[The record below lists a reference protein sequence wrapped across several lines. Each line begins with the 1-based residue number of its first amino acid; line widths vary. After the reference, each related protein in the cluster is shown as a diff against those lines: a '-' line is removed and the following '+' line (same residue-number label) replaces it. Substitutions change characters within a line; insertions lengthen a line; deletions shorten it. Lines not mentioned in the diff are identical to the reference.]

1 MCVLSIYV
9 SVYISIMLALH
20 SSSRFSSCT
29 SIHCPL
35 ANILR
40 HAVPC
45 FSVTAFPLSPPRLP
59 GPLQAAAPTPVRR
72 APTPTP
78 EAGAPPPVRP
88 AQQEGALRRRG
99 VPRARQHAPGPDAVG
114 DGGGGG
120 VSVSRPADS

>member
-9 SVYISIMLALH
+9 SVYISIILALY

-59 GPLQAAAPTPVRR
+59 GPLQAA
-72 APTPTP
+72 TPTP